1 MTVFHGQHRHS
12 LLFSGITGANWGLD
26 SYMSRG
32 GYAQLKRILTQ
43 KVLPDEIVAEVQAS
57 GLRGRGGAGFP
68 TAVKWGFMPK
78 NYPGQKYLICNADE
92 SEPGTFKDRD
102 ILRFN
107 PHAVIEGMA
116 IAAYVLGT
124 TVGYTYIH
132 GEIMAIYR
140 QFEQAIREAYQAGF
154 LGKGILGSAM
164 DFDLHAVHGYGAYV
178 CGEETALLESLEGKR
193 GQPRFKPPFP
203 AQRGLYGQ
211 PTTVNNVETL
221 AYLPF
226 IMAMGGKAYADLGV
240 NGAKGMKVFPV
251 SGDVE
256 RPGCYEIPLG
266 TPFKDLLAMAGGVKD
281 GRVMKAVIPGGVS
294 SPVLP
299 AGVMMELNLDHSA
312 ITEAGSMMGT
322 GGVIVLD
329 ETRSMV
335 SALLNIARFYCN
347 ESCGQCTPCR
357 EGTAWMVR
365 LLERIAAKK
374 ASEHDIDLLDAVA
387 ADIQGRTVCAL
398 GEAAALPVRS
408 FLKHFRHEF
417 LACCVGHGGAPVA

>member
-1 MTVFHGQHRHS
+1 MTVFHGQHRQP
-12 LLFSGITGANWGLD
+12 LLFSGITGENWGLA
-26 SYMSRG
+26 SYVSRG

-43 KVLPDEIVAEVQAS
+43 QVSPAEIIGEVEAA

-68 TAVKWGFMPK
+68 TAVKWGFMPQ
-78 NYPGQKYLICNADE
+78 NYAEQKYLICNADE

-132 GEIMAIYR
+132 GEIMAVYH
-140 QFEQAIREAYQAGF
+140 QFEKAVGEAYKAGF
-154 LGKGILGSAM
+154 LGKRILGTAF

-203 AQRGLYGQ
+203 AQRGLYSQ

-226 IMAMGGKAYADLGV
+226 IMDIGGRAYADLGV

-251 SGDVE
+251 SGDVQ
-256 RPGCYEIPLG
+256 RPGCYEVPLG
-266 TPFKDLLAMAGGVKD
+266 TPFKELLALAGGVK
-281 GRVMKAVIPGGVS
+281 GNRALKAVIPGGVS

-299 AGVMMELNLDHSA
+299 ASVMMGLNLDYSA
-312 ITEAGSMMGT
+312 ISEAGSMMGT
-322 GGVIVLD
+322 GGIIVLD

-365 LLERIAAKK
+365 LLERIAANK
-374 ASEHDIDLLDAVA
+374 ASARDIDLLDTVA
-387 ADIQGRTVCAL
+387 AGIQGRTVCAL
-398 GEAAALPVRS
+398 GDAAALPVRS

-417 LACCVGHGGAPVA
+417 MACVVQGEEPAQ

>member
-1 MTVFHGQHRHS
+1 MTCLHDRHPS
-12 LLFSGITGANWGLD
+12 PLLLAGLTGGNWALD
-26 SYMSRG
+26 AYISRG
-32 GYAQLKRILTQ
+32 GYAQLRRILAG
-43 KVLPDEIVAEVQAS
+43 KGLPETILAEIKAS

-78 NYPGQKYLICNADE
+78 GDVGQKYLICNADE

-102 ILRFN
+102 ILYYN
-107 PHAVIEGMA
+107 PHSVIEGML

-124 TVGYTYIH
+124 TIGYIYVH
-132 GEIMAIYR
+132 GEIMAVYHR
-140 QFEQAIREAYQAGF
+140 FEEAIRQAYAAGY
-154 LGKGILGSAM
+154 LGKDILGSGI

-178 CGEETALLESLEGKR
+178 CGEETALLESMEGKR

-203 AQRGLYGQ
+203 AQRGLYDR
-211 PTTVNNVETL
+211 PTTINNVETL
-221 AYLPF
+221 AYVPF
-226 IMAMGGKAYADLGV
+226 IMAMGGQAYAALGR
-240 NGAKGMKVFPV
+240 NGGQGVKVFPV

-256 RPGCYEIPLG
+256 RPGCYELPIG
-266 TPFKDLLAMAGGVKD
+266 TPFSELLALAGGVKG
-281 GRVMKAVIPGGVS
+281 GRKLKAVIPGGVS

-299 AGVMMELNLDHSA
+299 GNVMMELNLDYEA
-312 ITEAGSMMGT
+312 ITKAGSMMGT

-329 ETRSMV
+329 ETRCMV
-335 SALLNIARFYCN
+335 HALLNIARFYRN

-365 LLERIAAKK
+365 LLERIQQGMAVPQ
-374 ASEHDIDLLDAVA
+374 DIDLLDSVA
-387 ADIQGRTVCAL
+387 TNIQGRTLCAL

-417 LACCVGHGGAPVA
+417 LAKIGQGGNPTV